1 MLISG
6 LENTLYDLLS
16 TIAYPRF
23 SPGFAMKIAG
33 RSTLQEF
40 RHGDWDRFARQCGL
54 GAPFVR
60 QRVRELC
67 DQASERSSAV
77 AEELVLPGLDEDALA
92 GQAALIRNRATLLA
106 RTVP

>member
-1 MLISG
+1 MG
-6 LENTLYDLLS
+6 LAPLYVLLS

-23 SPGFAMKIAG
+23 STRFAMRVAG
-33 RSTLQEF
+33 RGTLQEF

-60 QRVRELC
+60 QRVGELC

-77 AEELVLPGLDEDALA
+77 AEALVFPGLDQDALA
-92 GQAALIRNRATLLA
+92 KQAALVENRATLLA